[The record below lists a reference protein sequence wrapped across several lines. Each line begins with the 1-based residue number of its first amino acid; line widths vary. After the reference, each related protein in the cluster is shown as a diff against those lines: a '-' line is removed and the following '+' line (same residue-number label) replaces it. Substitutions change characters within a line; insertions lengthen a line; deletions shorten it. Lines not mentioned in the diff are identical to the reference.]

1 MGKRIMIL
9 EVSQKQAYIFASRK
23 LKENCERS
31 QQIADVTGKAFFKDA
46 WPCFSEENMVYSG
59 GGHSVVQFDDVDS
72 ANSFA
77 RAVTFQALKSFPGME
92 LYVTQIAYNERLTPQ
107 ENLLEL
113 TKALEQKK
121 ARRQQSFR
129 QIFPNGVPLY
139 TAMQARKSE
148 FPPAPHGW
156 SWTNDVNRI
165 AGEDHFLAVVHLDG
179 NSMGKRVQKIYD
191 KYGKSWDSCRE
202 KLQLFSEEIDK
213 HFAESFDEMIQ
224 DLVSWLEEKKWPNR
238 TIPVRKL
245 IGAGDDVCF
254 ITRGIFG
261 LECAASFLDH
271 LRQKVN
277 LADGQH
283 YSACAGVVMIH
294 TTAPFRQAYDLSES
308 LCKNAKIFVEENGG
322 DFDALD
328 YHIEFGQIKNALSEI
343 QDNLQAEDG
352 SVMSLRPLALSDRVQ
367 MERRYD
373 YFTFLLRNLQ
383 EKADAL
389 PHSKLKALRTAFQQ
403 GEIEAELAMRMSE
416 TKSKLTMDGSIKV
429 YFDDAE
435 GRRCAYYD
443 PIEMMDHV
451 QLWRKESK

>member
-1 MGKRIMIL
+1 MIL

-23 LKENCERS
+23 LKDNCTRS
-31 QQIADVTGKAFFKDA
+31 QQIADVTSRAFFRDA
-46 WPCFSEENMVYSG
+46 WPRFSEENMVYSG
-59 GGHSVVQFDDVDS
+59 GGHAVVQFDDVES

-77 RAVTFQALKSFPGME
+77 RAVTFQALKAFPEME

-121 ARRQQSFR
+121 ARRQQSFH
-129 QIFPNGVPLY
+129 QIFPNSVPLH
-139 TAMQARKSE
+139 TGVQARESK

-165 AGEDHFLAVVHLDG
+165 AGEEHFLAVVHLDG

-191 KYGKSWDSCRE
+191 KYGKSWDSCR
-202 KLQLFSEEIDK
+202 KNLNLFSEEIDR

-224 DLVSWLEEKKWPNR
+224 DLVSWLEEKKWPDR
-238 TIPVRKL
+238 IIPVRKL

-254 ITRGIFG
+254 ITRGEFG
-261 LECAASFLDH
+261 LECAASFLEH

-277 LADGQH
+277 LADGQR

-308 LCKNAKIFVEENGG
+308 LCKNAKIFVTENGG

-328 YHIEFGQIKNALSEI
+328 YHIEFGQIKDALSEI

-352 SVMSLRPLALSDRVQ
+352 SFMSLRPLALSDCVQ
-367 MERRYD
+367 PERRYD
-373 YFTFLLRNLQ
+373 YFTFLLRRLQ
-383 EKADAL
+383 EEADAL
-389 PHSKLKALRTAFQQ
+389 PHSKLKGLRTAFRQ
-403 GEIEAELAMRMSE
+403 GEIEANLAMQMAE
-416 TKSKLTMDGSIKV
+416 IKSKLTNGGRISV
-429 YFDDAE
+429 YFNDSK
-435 GRRCAYYD
+435 GRRCACYD

-451 QLWRKESK
+451 QLWRREQK